1 MVELYGN
8 TMEKGK
14 WEIFSYID
22 IVADSFRISVCYQFR
37 LLPSPDSVSVSPC
50 SSVAGAF
57 SLIMFFLR
65 KTIPAVCCSI
75 SAIAYTHIFQHTW
88 REERYNV
95 RQNRICM
102 IKL

>member
-1 MVELYGN
+1 MLTYVRIPFEMVELYGN

-57 SLIMFFLR
+57 PLIMFFLR
-65 KTIPAVCCSI
+65 
-75 SAIAYTHIFQHTW
+75 
-88 REERYNV
+88 
-95 RQNRICM
+95 
-102 IKL
+102 